1 MPILE
6 FYHSFPALFTDD
18 ADSPPSVD
26 VRLVVL
32 PVVPEEDIV
41 IVRPSVTEAA
51 EVPPVVRS
59 PVVLPV
65 LSPIVEF
72 GFTELVDNPPFT

>member
-1 MPILE
+1 MFI
-6 FYHSFPALFTDD
+6 DD

-26 VRLVVL
+26 VGLLVVL
-32 PVVPEEDIV
+32 SVLPEDIV
-41 IVRPSVTEAA
+41 ITRPSVTEAA
-51 EVPPVVRS
+51 EVPPVIRS

-72 GFTELVDNPPFT
+72 GPFELVDNLLSLEQILDL